1 MVFKVHISNAFMIS
15 TCVVRLKVIIILI
28 DRHAIKVISELLNIV
43 TEVDQDQVVR
53 VVLMFN
59 IKGIDLDLVVQ
70 VLKGI
75 VTARKM
81 VVVIEALDI

>member
-1 MVFKVHISNAFMIS
+1 MTILHYDFHA
-15 TCVVRLKVIIILI
+15 LKVT
-28 DRHAIKVISELLNIV
+28 SELLNIV

-59 IKGIDLDLVVQ
+59 IKEIDLDLVVQ